1 MCVCVE
7 FGVCQTE
14 KKRVSDR
21 GKVFVCLSIKRMY
34 TCCML
39 CCVRF
44 VLLTLDSTSNPQTRV
59 YTILIRIYMYV
70 FPCVGEVLY

>member
-1 MCVCVE
+1 M
-7 FGVCQTE
+7 CQTE
-14 KKRVSDR
+14 KKRVSER

-44 VLLTLDSTSNPQTRV
+44 VLLTLDSTSNPQTHV
-59 YTILIRIYMYV
+59 YTIHTCCNTWTYV
-70 FPCVGEVLY
+70 FPCVGEVF